1 MAGSIFT
8 LRGSA
13 PKMQPMSVE
22 LEAQRKSG
30 MRVSIVDSVG
40 LRERLMGY
48 FGGGG

>member
-1 MAGSIFT
+1 MRESIFT

-13 PKMQPMSVE
+13 PKVHPMFVE

-30 MRVSIVDSVG
+30 MRVSIADFVC

-48 FGGGG
+48 FRGGS